1 MKQELSRVVPREVT
15 RWLRRGRKGCLVL
28 IDNSLQHVLFSLVV
42 RESEEAEALC
52 IMILLRVNTEIGV
65 LVRNLIYG

>member
-1 MKQELSRVVPREVT
+1 MAQKGKERLSS
-15 RWLRRGRKGCLVL
+15 LG
-28 IDNSLQHVLFSLVV
+28 NSLQHVLFSLVV

-52 IMILLRVNTEIGV
+52 IMILLRVNTKIGV

>member
-1 MKQELSRVVPREVT
+1 MKEELSRVVPREVT

-28 IDNSLQHVLFSLVV
+28 VAAFSMCWFASGE
-42 RESEEAEALC
+42 REAEALC
-52 IMILLRVNTEIGV
+52 IMILLRVNTEIGI